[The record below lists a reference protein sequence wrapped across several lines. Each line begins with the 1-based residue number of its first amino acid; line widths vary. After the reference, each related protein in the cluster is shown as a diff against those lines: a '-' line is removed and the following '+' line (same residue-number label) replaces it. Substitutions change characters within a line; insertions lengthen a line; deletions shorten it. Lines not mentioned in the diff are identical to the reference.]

1 MSDQRELQPLRQAGA
16 VPVSPYRAK
25 FSGKLG
31 KELWSLALLPCLAY
45 LVVPIAALF
54 FYENPAK
61 ILANLDQRQVAES
74 IGLSSVTTITTTLIA
89 ILIGTPVAYLLPRLT
104 GWRHRLIETIVDL
117 PVVLPPAVA
126 GIALLLAFGTRGLL
140 GHVLQLMG
148 ISIPFS
154 TAAVV
159 FAQLFV
165 ASPYYIKT
173 AAVGFAAVD
182 PSAKEAASIDG
193 ATRFE
198 TFLRI
203 SLPLTRNALLGGAI
217 LTFARALGEF
227 GATIIFAGNLPGR
240 TQTMPL
246 AIYIGFQLNLD
257 VAIALSILLVAV
269 SFIVMFVTRMLL
281 ASGDE
286 P

>member
-203 SLPLTRNALLGGAI
+203 SLPLTRNALLG
-217 LTFARALGEF
+217 EF